1 MRPSVFA
8 QLFPVAKDN
17 SSTAVCII
25 GGGPAG
31 AATALTLRQR
41 GMACTLVEA
50 APSVGHKVGETLPP
64 TVLPLL
70 RALQAEAL
78 LQQPA
83 HLPCYGNSWLWGS
96 PTVQEKNFLLTTQG
110 HGWHLD
116 RQAFETDLLTLAQQ
130 KGSLL
135 MMGHKLMQAQWHS
148 DTQDWELWIKG
159 ADAASAQPYRC
170 RWVVDASGRNSKLA
184 RCLGIARHKYD
195 GLTGT
200 VARFQLPMDGV
211 PAQLTYTE
219 ATANG
224 WWYAA
229 LTQGQQLVTAFMTDA
244 DLLPHSLQSLS
255 AYWEALQQTRLIKT
269 LFPLNYVP
277 LADTPLHTQAAGSSA
292 LAQVYGTGWLA
303 VGDAAFAYDPIS
315 SYGITSALGS
325 GIYAGHAIADQ
336 VAGNAAALPAYR
348 YVTAKA
354 FADYLPLLAHQYG
367 QEQKWSA
374 MPFWQRR
381 Q

>member
-1 MRPSVFA
+1 M
-8 QLFPVAKDN
+8 
-17 SSTAVCII
+17 II

-41 GMACTLVEA
+41 GIACTLLEA
-50 APSVGHKVGETLPP
+50 SPSVAHKVGETLPP
-64 TVLPLL
+64 TALPIL
-70 RALQAEAL
+70 RTLQAEAL

-96 PTVQEKNFLLTTQG
+96 PTVQEKNFMLTTQG

-116 RQAFETDLLTLAQQ
+116 RQVFETDLLALAQQ
-130 KGSLL
+130 KGAVLL
-135 MMGHKLMQAQWHS
+135 MGHKLMQAHWHG
-148 DTQDWELWIKG
+148 DTQQWALDTKQAGE
-159 ADAASAQPYRC
+159 SSTQHHHC
-170 RWVVDASGRNSKLA
+170 RLVVDTSGRNSKLA
-184 RCLGIARHKYD
+184 RCLGIPRNKYD

-200 VARFQLPMDGV
+200 IGRFPLPMDGV
-211 PAQLTYTE
+211 PAQFTYTE

-244 DLLPHSLQSLS
+244 DLLPHSLQSLP
-255 AYWEALQQTRLIKT
+255 AYWDALQQTRLIKT
-269 LFPLNYVP
+269 LFPLDYTP
-277 LADTPLHTQAAGSSA
+277 PSDTPLHTQAAGSSA
-292 LAQVYGTGWLA
+292 LAQVYGSGWLA

-325 GIYAGHAIADQ
+325 GIYAGHAIADHLLGH
-336 VAGNAAALPAYR
+336 ADALPAYR

-354 FADYLPLLAHQYG
+354 FADYLPLLGHQYAL
-367 QEQKWSA
+367 EQQWSA